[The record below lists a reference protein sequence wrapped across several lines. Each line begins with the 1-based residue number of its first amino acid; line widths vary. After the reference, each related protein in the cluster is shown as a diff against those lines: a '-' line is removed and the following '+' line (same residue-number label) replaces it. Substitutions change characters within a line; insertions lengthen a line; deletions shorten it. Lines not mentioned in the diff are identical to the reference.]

1 MATPFVFIT
10 THKVRPG
17 SLDAL
22 KALTRDYTAFLDEHD
37 ARLVAHSAFLNEDG
51 TELSLVQ
58 VHPDAASAEHH
69 MRIVE
74 PSIVAAAELTE
85 PAGITVYGRPGPGV
99 QATLDHLGGAGVP
112 VTVRDGDLGGFTR
125 CTP

>member
-1 MATPFVFIT
+1 MTTPFVFIT

-37 ARLVAHSAFLNEDG
+37 ARLVAHSAFLNEDE

-74 PSIVAAAELTE
+74 PSIAAAAELTE
-85 PAGITVYGRPGPGV
+85 PVAITVYGRPGPAV

>member
-1 MATPFVFIT
+1 MTTPFVFIT

-37 ARLVAHSAFLNEDG
+37 ARLVAHSAFLNEDE

-74 PSIVAAAELTE
+74 PSIAAAAELTE
-85 PAGITVYGRPGPGV
+85 PEAVTVYGRPGPAV
-99 QATLDHLGGAGVP
+99 QATLDHLGGVGVP
-112 VTVRDGDLGGFTR
+112 VTVHNGDLGGFTR

>member
-10 THKVRPG
+10 THKVRPR
-17 SLDAL
+17 SLAAL
-22 KALTRDYTAFLDEHD
+22 KALTRDYTAYLDDHD
-37 ARLVAHSAFLNEDG
+37 ARLLAHSAFLNEDE

-58 VHPDAASAEHH
+58 VHADAASAEHH

-74 PSIVAAAELTE
+74 PAITAAAELTE
-85 PAGITVYGRPGPGV
+85 PMAITVYGRPGPAV
-99 QATLDHLGGAGVP
+99 QAALDNLSGAGVP